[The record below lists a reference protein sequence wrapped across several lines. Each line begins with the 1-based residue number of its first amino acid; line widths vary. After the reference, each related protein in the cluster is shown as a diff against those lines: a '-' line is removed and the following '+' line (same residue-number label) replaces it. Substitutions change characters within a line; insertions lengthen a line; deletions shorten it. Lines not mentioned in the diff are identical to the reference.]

1 KSTTDIEFDS
11 HKIPVSDQILAAV
24 LGVIVVVMFFQVVF
38 RYVFNNSITWS
49 EELIR
54 YLFVWITFFGT
65 ALCFRDRIHIGVDF
79 FLEQMPPKL
88 RQVIERFNLFVM
100 ILFTMFL
107 LISGLCWMVVGG
119 KSIGSSI
126 PVPINFA
133 LYGAMPFSCFW
144 ILVYLIRRF
153 DFKEDQSKMRSPF

>member
-1 KSTTDIEFDS
+1 MKRDRRTPEDVVQNQNIS
-11 HKIPVSDQILAAV
+11 VADQILAAI

-54 YLFVWITFFGT
+54 YLFVWMTFFGA
-65 ALCFRDRIHIGVDF
+65 ALCFRDKIHIGVDF
-79 FLEQMPPKL
+79 FLEQMPPKI
-88 RQVIERFNLFVM
+88 RKVVGQFNLFIM
-100 ILFTMFL
+100 ILFTVFL
-107 LISGLCWMVVGG
+107 LISGLCWVIVGG

-126 PVPINFA
+126 PVPINLA
-133 LYGAMPFSCFW
+133 LYGAIPFSSLW

-153 DFKEDQSKMRSPF
+153 DFKNDKP